1 MYINLDRDELKYLV
15 KSATWYH
22 FVHLTRGDHKNRDFV
37 NKLIM
42 KLDGYAKN
50 YISFEEEAARPGKT
64 RSGETRPG
72 TARTG
77 DARPEDPG
85 TDPSME

>member
-50 YISFEEEAARPGKT
+50 FIPFEEDKS
-64 RSGETRPG
+64 RSG
-72 TARTG
+72 
-77 DARPEDPG
+77 
-85 TDPSME
+85 PSKE

>member
-22 FVHLTRGDHKNRDFV
+22 FVHLTRGDHRNRDFV

-50 YISFEEEAARPGKT
+50 YIPFEEDKSRQSPPRE
-64 RSGETRPG
+64 
-72 TARTG
+72 
-77 DARPEDPG
+77 
-85 TDPSME
+85 

>member
-15 KSATWYH
+15 KAATWYH

-50 YISFEEEAARPGKT
+50 YIPFEEDKSRPSP
-64 RSGETRPG
+64 SGE
-72 TARTG
+72 
-77 DARPEDPG
+77 
-85 TDPSME
+85 

>member
-50 YISFEEEAARPGKT
+50 YISFEEESPRAGKT
-64 RSGETRPG
+64 RSEETRPG

-77 DARPEDPG
+77 DARPEDPP

>member
-50 YISFEEEAARPGKT
+50 YIPFEEDKS
-64 RSGETRPG
+64 RSGPPRE
-72 TARTG
+72 
-77 DARPEDPG
+77 
-85 TDPSME
+85 

>member
-22 FVHLTRGDHKNRDFV
+22 FVHLTRGDPINRDFV

-50 YISFEEEAARPGKT
+50 YIPFEEDRS
-64 RSGETRPG
+64 RSGPAGE
-72 TARTG
+72 
-77 DARPEDPG
+77 
-85 TDPSME
+85 

>member
-50 YISFEEEAARPGKT
+50 YI
-64 RSGETRPG
+64 
-72 TARTG
+72 
-77 DARPEDPG
+77 
-85 TDPSME
+85 